1 MSAGLMSAGLM
12 SAGLMKPVWAL
23 LLVSSLAAA
32 EPRSFTHTF
41 EYPTLA
47 ADATDVQL
55 WHRNV
60 IRDAGV
66 QGGES
71 VEDELQVGF
80 GVADQ
85 IEADV
90 IAEVNGDGGSLTFT
104 SLRGEVRARLAD
116 RGELPID
123 FAVHAGGGK
132 EFDVRVYDAYARLV
146 LAHDF
151 DRISLAATGQ
161 VLFRLGADAP
171 AAKRQ
176 YDGAAGITYEVAP
189 RFHAGLEA
197 WGTVDT
203 DGRHTHSYELGPAV
217 AVRASPNLWL
227 ALSAGFGLTAE
238 SNDFDGRLILGFAR

>member
-1 MSAGLMSAGLM
+1 MPAGLM
-12 SAGLMKPVWAL
+12 MKAWPL
-23 LLVSSLAAA
+23 LLVSGVAAA
-32 EPRSFTHTF
+32 EPRSFTHTY

-47 ADATDVQL
+47 ADTADVQL
-55 WHRNV
+55 WHRDV
-60 IRDAGV
+60 IRNAGV
-66 QGGES
+66 SGGES
-71 VEDELQVGF
+71 LEDELQVGF
-80 GVADQ
+80 GVTDQ

-90 IAEVNGDGGSLTFT
+90 IAAVTDDGVALAFA

-132 EFDVRVYDAYARLV
+132 EYGDRIYDAYARLV

-161 VLFRLGADAP
+161 VLFRFGADAFV
-171 AAKRQ
+171 AKRQ
-176 YDGAAGITYEVAP
+176 YDGAAGVTYEVAP

-203 DGRHTHSYELGPAV
+203 DSAHHHSYELGPAL
-217 AVRASPNLWL
+217 AVRASQSLWI
-227 ALSAGFGLTAE
+227 ALSAGFGLTND
-238 SNDFDGRLILGFAR
+238 SDDFDGRLIIGLTR